1 MLTACIEEVLAPDIM
16 LKLYA
21 FYKQAVIGDTF
32 SYDGEVDVR
41 DAFKF
46 NAWTQLNGMTQ
57 EDAKKQYIK
66 LVKNILTFHA
76 CAGVAAIIYF
86 KLRKTPEIT
95 TITNPYKIIS
105 SQAYTIAKEVGTNLF
120 KTLTKRL

>member
-1 MLTACIEEVLAPDIM
+1 MAVNLDLKFTEAFNKLSELEEVLAPDIM

-21 FYKQAVIGDTF
+21 FYKQAAIGDAF

-57 EDAKKQYIK
+57 EEAKKQYIK
-66 LVKNILTFHA
+66 LVKNIL
-76 CAGVAAIIYF
+76 INQL
-86 KLRKTPEIT
+86 K
-95 TITNPYKIIS
+95 
-105 SQAYTIAKEVGTNLF
+105 
-120 KTLTKRL
+120 

>member
-1 MLTACIEEVLAPDIM
+1 MAENLDLKFTEAFNKLSELEEVLAPDIM

-21 FYKQAVIGDTF
+21 FYKQAVIGDAF

-46 NAWTQLNGMTQ
+46 NAWTQLNGMNQ

-66 LVKNILTFHA
+66 LVKNIL
-76 CAGVAAIIYF
+76 INQL
-86 KLRKTPEIT
+86 K
-95 TITNPYKIIS
+95 
-105 SQAYTIAKEVGTNLF
+105 
-120 KTLTKRL
+120 